1 MTWNVPNSSDDSWS
15 PLPPPTRFDP
25 TALHQ
30 PPTLSTLPPPPPPP
44 LTPKARGRHRLA
56 VAACVAGFVI
66 GIGGGAAWRHF
77 ENGGSSSPL
86 ALADSAVPTTSS
98 PAPPTTGATSPAVPG
113 PRRTSPP
120 SYASPVPAPASPTP
134 TQSDLTVGV
143 VNVNT
148 VLGYQQ
154 AEGAGTGIV
163 LSSNGEI
170 LTNNH
175 VIDGATK
182 ITVTV
187 VATGKSYNASVVG
200 TDRTDDIAVLR
211 LDGVSGLAIA
221 RLGDSSTVKIGD
233 AVVGVGNAGGLG
245 TPTSSSGSV
254 VQLGQTITAT
264 DDNGGN
270 PETLH
275 DLIEISAQL
284 QPGQSGGPLYDAA
297 GKVVGLDAAGNAGS
311 GGGRFRVRT
320 ASTTGYAIPINDA
333 MAVAKEIEAGKA
345 SSTITIG
352 TPPMLG
358 IGATNTTSPV
368 AGAMIT
374 DVATGTPAA
383 KIGLKPGDVIVAVGD
398 TKVTSVSDLTLAL
411 QAHKAGDKVAIT
423 WTSEGVTHTATATT
437 IAGPAN

>member
-1 MTWNVPNSSDDSWS
+1 M
-15 PLPPPTRFDP
+15 
-25 TALHQ
+25 
-30 PPTLSTLPPPPPPP
+30 
-44 LTPKARGRHRLA
+44 
-56 VAACVAGFVI
+56 
-66 GIGGGAAWRHF
+66 
-77 ENGGSSSPL
+77 
-86 ALADSAVPTTSS
+86 
-98 PAPPTTGATSPAVPG
+98 PG

-120 SYASPVPAPASPTP
+120 SYGSPVPAPASPTP

-148 VLGYQQ
+148 VLGFQQ

-163 LSSNGEI
+163 LGSNGEI

-221 RLGDSSTVKIGD
+221 RLGDSSTVKVGD

-352 TPPMLG
+352 TPRPE
-358 IGATNTTSPV
+358 TR
-368 AGAMIT
+368 
-374 DVATGTPAA
+374 
-383 KIGLKPGDVIVAVGD
+383 
-398 TKVTSVSDLTLAL
+398 
-411 QAHKAGDKVAIT
+411 
-423 WTSEGVTHTATATT
+423 
-437 IAGPAN
+437 